1 MLKIV
6 LTIVVALLVG
16 AATAYAAQESGQQQS
31 GAVGAAEL
39 DLLVAIFTG
48 NIGLLMG
55 LAITIM
61 GIFQFVK
68 GDAGGAIY
76 TIVLGVLI
84 TMLPGIY
91 NGLRM
96 IACPIAESLG
106 GHCGS

>member
-1 MLKIV
+1 MIKTLAVMLCA
-6 LTIVVALLVG
+6 ALFLS
-16 AATAYAAQESGQQQS
+16 AATAYATQQQS

-39 DLLVAIFTG
+39 NLLVAIFTG
-48 NIGLLMG
+48 NIGLLIG

-61 GIFQFVK
+61 GVFQFVK

-106 GHCGS
+106 GRCGS

>member
-1 MLKIV
+1 MLKV
-6 LTIVVALLVG
+6 VVTIVVALLVG
-16 AATAYAAQESGQQQS
+16 AATAFAATGDP
-31 GAVGAAEL
+31 GNAEMNL
-39 DLLVAIFTG
+39 VVAIFTG
-48 NIGLLMG
+48 NIGLVIG

-68 GDAGGAIY
+68 GDTGGALY